1 MLFGNS
7 YPNKTWGD
15 IGQYM
20 EQDQFS
26 AGTTASSG
34 GMTHTSK
41 VAFEDENEG
50 ISIGE
55 IVAAIME
62 YRWLVVVITV
72 AALLIGLVVMFVS
85 RPVYR
90 ADGLLQVEEKS
101 SGVGS
106 LKALQPLLGD
116 DTTVSAE
123 MEILASRLV
132 LGRVVDKLK
141 LDINVAPKTFPLIG
155 GAIFRRY
162 HESEPSAPFLGLAG
176 YAWGGEVIQVDG
188 LEVPRQYLDMPLLL
202 VAGDASAYTLMS
214 NSGENVLSGTVGV
227 RASKQGFSIFVAQLK
242 ARPGT
247 EFVITKR
254 SQESAIAQLR
264 ANYSVKERGK
274 KSGVIELGLQGS
286 DYDKIGIVLDE
297 ILNTY
302 VRQNVERRSAEAEK
316 TLKFLETQLPSL
328 KAQLDVAEAAYNKYR
343 QSRGSLDL
351 SIETQSVLKS
361 VVEIEDA
368 ALKLKQEREELR
380 QRFTSEHPAIQAVD
394 AKLARL
400 NERRKQFEGEVSKLP
415 DTQQTVLRLARD
427 VQVSTT
433 LYTELLNTAQQLK
446 VSKAGTVGDVRVI
459 DTAAVAREPVGAK
472 PGAILGISVLLG
484 LLTSLLTI
492 WVLRAL
498 RVAVEDPEV
507 IETKLGLPVYA
518 TVPHSK
524 AELLLS
530 RKVTAGESISEL
542 LAVSQPDDDAVES
555 LRSLRTTLHFAMLDA
570 QRGSLLI
577 TGSSPGLGKS
587 FISKNLGA
595 VLAQLGKRIAVV
607 DGDLRRGHIHKEF
620 GLPREVGVSEFI
632 AGQSTLDEVVKA
644 TRVPNLFVVTTGH
657 IPPNPSELLM
667 HPRFEQ
673 LLLELGQRF
682 DTLIVDAPPILA
694 VSDAAIIGRHVGATL
709 VVARAGKQPIQEL
722 EQAVKRLNQAGVQ
735 VKGFIF
741 NDLNT
746 DRQRYRYGY
755 KGYVYRYSYKK

>member
-1 MLFGNS
+1 MENDQH
-7 YPNKTWGD
+7 YPVAA
-15 IGQYM
+15 
-20 EQDQFS
+20 S
-26 AGTTASSG
+26 TTQIV
-34 GMTHTSK
+34 HD
-41 VAFEDENEG
+41 DESEG

-55 IVAAIME
+55 IIAAVMD
-62 YRWLVVVITV
+62 YRWQIVAITMISVVIGLLYIFV
-72 AALLIGLVVMFVS
+72 AK
-85 RPVYR
+85 PVYR

-101 SGVGS
+101 AGVGS

-116 DTTVSAE
+116 DTTVAAE
-123 MEILASRLV
+123 LEILASRMV
-132 LGRVVDKLK
+132 LGRVVNKLK
-141 LDINVAPKTFPLIG
+141 LDIVALPRTFPLIG
-155 GAIFRRY
+155 NAIARRY
-162 HESEPSAPFLGLAG
+162 NGDDVRDALFGFSS
-176 YAWGGEVIQVDG
+176 YAWGGERIQVDS
-188 LEVPRQYLDMPLLL
+188 LDVPESFLDETLNL
-202 VAGDASAYTLMS
+202 VAGEAGSFVVVDKNDEFLLK
-214 NSGENVLSGTVGV
+214 GKVGV
-227 RASKQGFSIFVAQLK
+227 RSTDNGFSIFVAQLT

-247 EFVITKR
+247 CFWLIKR
-254 SQESAIAQLR
+254 SNELAIDEIRKQYA
-264 ANYSVKERGK
+264 VKERGK
-274 KSGVIELGLQGS
+274 KSGVLELSLLGS
-286 DYDKIGIVLDE
+286 DANKIALVLDE

-316 TLKFLETQLPSL
+316 TLKFLETKLPAL
-328 KAQLDVAEAAYNKYR
+328 KAQVDTAEAAYNTYR

-400 NERRKQFEGEVSKLP
+400 NERRKQFEGAVSKLP

-427 VQVSTT
+427 VEVSTK

-459 DTAAVAREPVGAK
+459 DTAAVPRLPVGLR
-472 PGAILGISVLLG
+472 PIAILAVAALLG
-484 LLTSLLTI
+484 LFVSLI
-492 WVLRAL
+492 AVWVLRAL

-507 IETKLGLPVYA
+507 IEARLGLPVYA

-530 RKVTAGESISEL
+530 RKIKTGESVGEL
-542 LAVSQPDDDAVES
+542 LTTIQPDDDAIES

-570 QRGSLLI
+570 QRSSLLI

-620 GLPREVGVSEFI
+620 GLPRDVGVSEFV
-632 AGQSTLDEVVKA
+632 AGQNVLDDIVKA
-644 TRVPNLFVVTTGH
+644 TRMPNLFVVTTGH

-682 DTLIVDAPPILA
+682 DILIVDAPPILA

-709 VVARAGKQPIQEL
+709 LVARAGKQPIQEL
-722 EQAVKRLNQAGVQ
+722 EQAVKRLNQAGVH
-735 VKGFIF
+735 VNGFIF

>member
-1 MLFGNS
+1 MENDQH
-7 YPNKTWGD
+7 YPVAA
-15 IGQYM
+15 
-20 EQDQFS
+20 S
-26 AGTTASSG
+26 TTQIV
-34 GMTHTSK
+34 HD
-41 VAFEDENEG
+41 DESEG

-55 IVAAIME
+55 IIAAVMD
-62 YRWLVVVITV
+62 YRWQIVAITMISVVIGLLYIFV
-72 AALLIGLVVMFVS
+72 AK
-85 RPVYR
+85 PVYR

-101 SGVGS
+101 AGVGS

-116 DTTVSAE
+116 DTTVAAE
-123 MEILASRLV
+123 LEILASRMV
-132 LGRVVDKLK
+132 LGRVVNKLK
-141 LDINVAPKTFPLIG
+141 LDIVALPRTFPLIG
-155 GAIFRRY
+155 NAIARRY
-162 HESEPSAPFLGLAG
+162 NGDDVRDALFGFSS
-176 YAWGGEVIQVDG
+176 YAWGGERIQVDS
-188 LEVPRQYLDMPLLL
+188 LDVPESFLDETLNL
-202 VAGDASAYTLMS
+202 VAGEAGSFVVVDKNDEFLLK
-214 NSGENVLSGTVGV
+214 GKVGV
-227 RASKQGFSIFVAQLK
+227 RSTDNGFSIFVAQLT

-247 EFVITKR
+247 CFWLIKR
-254 SQESAIAQLR
+254 SNELAIDEIRKQYA
-264 ANYSVKERGK
+264 VKERGK
-274 KSGVIELGLQGS
+274 KSGVLELSLLGS
-286 DYDKIGIVLDE
+286 DANKIALVLDE

-316 TLKFLETQLPSL
+316 TLKFLETQLPAL
-328 KAQLDVAEAAYNKYR
+328 KAQVDTAEAAYNTYR

-400 NERRKQFEGEVSKLP
+400 NERRKQFEGAVSKLP

-427 VQVSTT
+427 VEVSTK

-459 DTAAVAREPVGAK
+459 DTAAVPRLPVGLR
-472 PGAILGISVLLG
+472 PIAILAVAALLG
-484 LLTSLLTI
+484 LFVSLI
-492 WVLRAL
+492 AVWVLRAL

-507 IETKLGLPVYA
+507 IEARLGLPVYA

-530 RKVTAGESISEL
+530 RKIKTGESVGEL
-542 LAVSQPDDDAVES
+542 LTTIQPDDDAIES

-570 QRGSLLI
+570 QRSSLLI

-620 GLPREVGVSEFI
+620 GLPRDVGVSEFV
-632 AGQSTLDEVVKA
+632 AGQNVLDDIVKA
-644 TRVPNLFVVTTGH
+644 TRMPNLFVVTTGH

-682 DTLIVDAPPILA
+682 DILIVDAPPILA

-709 VVARAGKQPIQEL
+709 LVARAGKQPIQEL
-722 EQAVKRLNQAGVQ
+722 EQAVKRLNQAGVH
-735 VKGFIF
+735 VNGFIF

-755 KGYVYRYSYKK
+755 KGYDYRYSYKK